1 MKYVSMKKNLI
12 IMFILSIPYAFSQSL
27 PSKIYCTIL
36 GNNDVKQEY
45 RELAHRA
52 LKDFGI
58 TEPEKVSIKKM
69 NHVGSI
75 IALIPVSSFTAFG
88 IWLDEKYLDSCTKEQ
103 QIFQIY
109 HEAAHYACKHHQ
121 GLLAVGT
128 GMVLAIPTLL
138 YLHNKLDNQCNHH
151 DGVTTLGIGAAG
163 GLALFIGMLPFLVKQ
178 QEKQAD
184 LEAAKKLRESNK
196 AAIVEA
202 YLEKL
207 DQSNSNNHL
216 WWHSESEQ
224 IQYLTNHC

>member
-1 MKYVSMKKNLI
+1 MKKFLCLFI
-12 IMFILSIPYAFSQSL
+12 ILLTSPISSQSFIT
-27 PSKIYCTIL
+27 KIYCTIL

-69 NHVGSI
+69 NNVGSI
-75 IALIPVSSFTAFG
+75 IALMPVSSFTAFG

-103 QIFQIY
+103 RTFQIY

-128 GMVLAIPTLL
+128 GMVLAIPALL

-151 DGVTTLGIGAAG
+151 NRATTLGIGAAA
-163 GLALFIGMLPFLVKQ
+163 GLALFSGMLPFLVKQ

-184 LEAAKKLRESNK
+184 LEAAKKLRELNK

-202 YLEKL
+202 YLGKL

-216 WWHSESEQ
+216 WWYSTTEQ
-224 IQYLTNHC
+224 AQYLTKCS